1 MFEFKWLKFIY
12 VILSVTTAYDTI
24 MIEVERQSSSHI
36 TSAFLRDET
45 QRVVVGKHKHKCI
58 D

>member
-1 MFEFKWLKFIY
+1 MFEFKQFKFMY

-36 TSAFLRDET
+36 TSAFLRDKT
-45 QRVVVGKHKHKCI
+45 QRMVVGKH
-58 D
+58 